1 MAATTTPTA
10 MPTARAC
17 QTSLHRLLQ
26 LVSPTLPVGAFTYSQ
41 GLEWAVERGWVDGE
55 DALEAWAWELLRQPM
70 TRLELPLLARL
81 HHAAASDDRQALTR
95 WTRELLAS
103 RETREL
109 RQEERQRG
117 RALTAL
123 LQELGLIDEAW
134 AGIAR
139 ESQLTGYAVAT
150 VQWGIPLAD
159 AAQGHLWSWL
169 ENTVLAGVKLIPLGQ
184 TAGQRILARLSP
196 NLQSLSETGLALSD
210 GEIGAGCQA
219 QLIASSLHESQYTRL
234 FRS

>member
-1 MAATTTPTA
+1 MADTATPTDIT
-10 MPTARAC
+10 MPAN
-17 QTSLHRLLQ
+17 LHRLLQ

-41 GLEWAVERGWVDGE
+41 GLEWAVERGWVSSE
-55 DALEAWAWELLRQPM
+55 ASLEAWIDELLRQPM
-70 TRLELPLLARL
+70 THLEVPLLGRL
-81 HHAAASDDRQALTR
+81 YQAADAGDRQALAR
-95 WTRELLAS
+95 WTRDLLAS

-117 RALTAL
+117 RALAVL
-123 LQELGLIDEAW
+123 LLELGLIDENA

-139 ESQLTGYAVAT
+139 NSQLTGFALAAVRW
-150 VQWGIPLAD
+150 QIPLAD

-196 NLQSLSETGLALSD
+196 HLPALVETGIGLAD
-210 GEIGAGCQA
+210 TEIGAGCPA
-219 QLIASSLHESQYTRL
+219 QLIASSRHETQYTRL

>member
-1 MAATTTPTA
+1 MAATTLLTT
-10 MPTARAC
+10 MPTAN
-17 QTSLHRLLQ
+17 LHRLLQ

-55 DALEAWAWELLRQPM
+55 ATLEAWTEALLCQPM
-70 TRLELPLLARL
+70 ARLEVPLLGRL
-81 HHAAASDDRQALTR
+81 HQAAAADDRQALAG

-117 RALTAL
+117 RALAAL
-123 LQELGLIDEAW
+123 LQDLGLLDASL
-134 AGIAR
+134 ATIAR
-139 ESQLTGYAVAT
+139 DSQLTGFAVAA
-150 VQWGIPLAD
+150 VRWEIPLPA

-169 ENTVLAGVKLIPLGQ
+169 EGSVLAGVKLIPLGQ

-196 NLQSLSETGLALSD
+196 RLPALVQTGLALD
-210 GEIGAGCQA
+210 DDAIGAGCPA
-219 QLIASSLHESQYTRL
+219 QLIASSRHETQYTRL